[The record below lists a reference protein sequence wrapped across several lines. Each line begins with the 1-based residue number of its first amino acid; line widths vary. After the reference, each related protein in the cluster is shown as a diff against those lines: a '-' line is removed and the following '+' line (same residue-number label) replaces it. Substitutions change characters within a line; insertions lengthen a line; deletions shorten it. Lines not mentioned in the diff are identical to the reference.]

1 MRMRDSQIPL
11 TTAVLGLLS
20 TFLIAGQMNSGEVH
34 GSVQD
39 AQGGA

>member
-11 TTAVLGLLS
+11 TTAVLALLS
-20 TFLIAGQMNSGEVH
+20 ALLIAGQMNSGEVA